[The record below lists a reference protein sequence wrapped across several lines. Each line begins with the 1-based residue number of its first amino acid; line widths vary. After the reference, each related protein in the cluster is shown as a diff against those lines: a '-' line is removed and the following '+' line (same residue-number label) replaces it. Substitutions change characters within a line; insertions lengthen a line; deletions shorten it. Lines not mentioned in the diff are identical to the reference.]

1 MTDFL
6 ALLDRAIDDLAS
18 PETSRSS
25 RGTGSG
31 EGTTGTVKALM
42 EKGVPV
48 LPVLPVK
55 RQEVWEDDAQ
65 NGADNSSQHGEARAR
80 RVSPQ
85 ERELREVRE
94 VARIAAGLSVP
105 VTVPVNEH
113 SRELREVFSAECAAL
128 ADTLRQGTVT
138 DGEWSALT
146 RNLLQSAS
154 EEDRDVYE
162 ERAAIIE
169 FDAGL
174 PRGEAERRAWR
185 EVFGHDG

>member
-6 ALLDRAIDDLAS
+6 ALLDRVIDDLAS

-31 EGTTGTVKALM
+31 EGVTGTVKPLSDNAL
-42 EKGVPV
+42 PV

-55 RQEVWEDDAQ
+55 KQEVLEVHAQ
-65 NGADNSSQHGEARAR
+65 IDVETRPEGCAARAR
-80 RVSPQ
+80 RVSFQ

-94 VARIAAGLSVP
+94 VASVSAALAVP
-105 VTVPVNEH
+105 VTVPVNDH
-113 SRELREVFSAECAAL
+113 SRELREVFSSECAAL
-128 ADTLRQGTVT
+128 ADTLAQGTVT

-154 EEDRDVYE
+154 EEDRDAYE

-169 FDAGL
+169 FDGDL

-185 EVFGHDG
+185 EVFGHEG